1 MTTMDFFGSLYG
13 TNILLF
19 TFLVL
24 FLGSAFTNTIG
35 RLGDSETSLLKTI
48 SSYVMGFGI
57 GFLASVFIVN
67 VIAKIMP
74 NLNFFGLY

>member
-19 TFLVL
+19 TFLDL
-24 FLGSAFTNTIG
+24 LLGSAYTNTIG
-35 RLGDSETSLLKTI
+35 RLGDSEKSLLKTI

-57 GFLASVFIVN
+57 GFLASVVIVN
-67 VIAKIMP
+67 IIAKIMP
-74 NLNFFGLY
+74 NLNFFAFY

>member
-1 MTTMDFFGSLYG
+1 MTTMDFFSSLYG

-57 GFLASVFIVN
+57 GFLASVVIVN

-74 NLNFFGLY
+74 NLNFFALY